1 MASVV
6 EFDDTLEGDDLDT
19 ATAFVQSGATPEE
32 AVRIVRD
39 EKEAMEQASQPA
51 TTLTLAP
58 AQQIVVETTTTRPGE
73 YTPSRRTELKNKYKG
88 KPGMATLEYLDK
100 AARAFRKT
108 FSKDTPVFVFETAR
122 EMHDA
127 LVAQGRNKDFDPREN
142 GAFAYDEDGNVNGI
156 YLNME
161 NADAATA
168 PHEFV
173 HNVLLEVFGQD
184 PEVYIKFRDKIL
196 EMFKGSN
203 IDRLKKW
210 AEESYNE
217 ESSPEE
223 FITELTA
230 QLAVTDKELELP
242 TTLVDKFKDI
252 MNSVF
257 QSVTGMNVFSDR
269 ATKKDVVEFIN
280 AMASGLAAGRAIDLQ
295 AGKRLAKERA
305 KELAKSKPV
314 SRAKVR
320 EQSRKSASQIA
331 AVDAAQAS
339 AMSVDDRIMAGRL
352 RDQIA
357 ATNPDL
363 DFIMDNFDKIERA
376 MVKEGKLKVNCEL

>member
-1 MASVV
+1 
-6 EFDDTLEGDDLDT
+6 
-19 ATAFVQSGATPEE
+19 
-32 AVRIVRD
+32 
-39 EKEAMEQASQPA
+39 
-51 TTLTLAP
+51 
-58 AQQIVVETTTTRPGE
+58 
-73 YTPSRRTELKNKYKG
+73 
-88 KPGMATLEYLDK
+88 
-100 AARAFRKT
+100 
-108 FSKDTPVFVFETAR
+108 
-122 EMHDA
+122 
-127 LVAQGRNKDFDPREN
+127 
-142 GAFAYDEDGNVNGI
+142 
-156 YLNME
+156 ME

-203 IDRLKKW
+203 IDRLKRW
-210 AEESYNE
+210 AEENYNE

-230 QLAVTDKELELP
+230 QLVVTDKELELP
-242 TTLVDKFKDI
+242 TTLVDRFKDI

-257 QSVTGMNVFSDR
+257 QSVAGMNVFSDR

-339 AMSVDDRIMAGRL
+339 AMSVDDRIIAGRL